1 MVILLTMSTV
11 LPLNEVKAKLSEMV
25 GRAKDHHEQIVITVH
40 GEPAAVLLS
49 VYEWES
55 LRETLDVL
63 GDPEAMRQLQE
74 AEAERGQW
82 VGAEEAGRE
91 LTEKYRRDVA

>member
-1 MVILLTMSTV
+1 MTMSTV
-11 LPLNEVKAKLSEMV
+11 VPLNEVKAKLSEMV

-49 VYEWES
+49 IYEWES

-63 GDPEAMRQLQE
+63 SDPEAMQQLRE
-74 AEAERGQW
+74 AEAERGQSI
-82 VGAEEAGRE
+82 GAEQAARE